1 MRLPATCGSTGN
13 TMAKNAA
20 PPATDESTASQHGAE
35 QPASYEEA
43 LGELE
48 QLVSKMESGALP
60 LDQLLA
66 SYQRGAQLLKFCRS
80 RLEAVEQQV
89 KLLEDG
95 QLRPW
100 DDA

>member
-1 MRLPATCGSTGN
+1 
-13 TMAKNAA
+13 MAKHAA
-20 PPATDESTASQHGAE
+20 PSASTETSAPEGGGAL
-35 QPASYEEA
+35 PASYEEA

-60 LDQLLA
+60 LDHLLA